1 MKRNR
6 DRSAI
11 RSTRDA
17 HAPPS
22 FSHRSTEVAGFLS
35 AALDRA
41 ILTKPI
47 DRFDVISFYRS
58 TRICR
63 KSGEGKLLAKF
74 PLLRR
79 NDSDSARMTR
89 EYVATRLNCVSRRSD
104 RFSPGVEIDKILVK
118 IPRTFLHP
126 VYKRR
131 ESSTSRW
138 SPINSP
144 TPSTAFRL
152 MNVCF
157 STRIFP
163 SNDFARV
170 RSAAAGHRHSTASC
184 RSTGTTTQ

>member
-1 MKRNR
+1 M
-6 DRSAI
+6 
-11 RSTRDA
+11 
-17 HAPPS
+17 
-22 FSHRSTEVAGFLS
+22 
-35 AALDRA
+35 
-41 ILTKPI
+41 
-47 DRFDVISFYRS
+47 
-58 TRICR
+58 
-63 KSGEGKLLAKF
+63 LAKF

-170 RSAAAGHRHSTASC
+170 RSAFGGGSSAFHGELPLNRDDDAVNLDAERTCSRSPRCLCADATGYNEVTARKPASSSVE
-184 RSTGTTTQ
+184 RSPEKRKFFHGLADN